1 MHRCAILDDYQ
12 NAALAMADWSPLDGE
27 VEMVVFNDHLVDRE
41 SVAARL
47 RDFPIVV
54 AMRERTPFDAALIER
69 LPNLELLI
77 TTGMRNASIDLKA
90 ATAAGVTVC
99 GTPGAPGTTAELTW
113 GLILA
118 LLRHI
123 PEESANIRANGPWQS
138 TVGTDL
144 NGKRLGIVGLG
155 NLGTRVAR
163 VGRAFE
169 MEVAAWSRSLT
180 DDRAAELGIARCDTL
195 EALFETA
202 DIVTIHLLLNAE
214 TRGLIGAGLL
224 TRMKPSAVLIN
235 TARGPIV
242 DEAALIAAL
251 RERRIAGAALDV
263 YEPEPLPADHP
274 FRTLPNV
281 VATPHLG
288 YVTENTY
295 RAYFGGVVED
305 IRGWLDGKPVRVLT
319 KAR

>member
-41 SVAARL
+41 AVAARL

-224 TRMKPSAVLIN
+224 ARMKPSAVLIN